1 MLVRVKEYA
10 KFVGKD
16 ESSVRHAILRG
27 DLDCTIDANGKK
39 LVDTKT
45 PWPYGKQGKNSYVH
59 GLSFHPLRYIWS
71 GMKQR
76 CYNATHYAYNYYGGK
91 GVEVCDE
98 WKDDLVSFYNWAM
111 SNGYKEGL
119 TIDRI
124 DHNGDYCPDNCRWL
138 SRADNARHA
147 ADDTRAERLKSYEE
161 EVESEMQSVWYSV
174 KSSVANKYALYG
186 EENKRLR
193 EIQKWYLTGFTLRY
207 YNDHYFNQFAPFRN
221 IKTDCKRIPTPD
233 IEYVKDYLEGL
244 GVKKRI

>member
-10 KFVGKD
+10 EIVGKD
-16 ESSVRHAILRG
+16 RTSVYHAISNG
-27 DLDCTIDANGKK
+27 DLDYVINESGKK
-39 LVDTKT
+39 MVDTNT
-45 PWPYGKQGKNSYVH
+45 PWPYCENH
-59 GLSFHPLRYIWS
+59 GLSGHPLLNIWN

-76 CYNATHYAYNYYGGK
+76 CNNSSLKSYRWYGAK
-91 GVEVCDE
+91 GIAVCDE
-98 WKDDLVSFYNWAM
+98 WKDNFMSFYNWAT
-111 SNGYKEGL
+111 SNGYSEGL

-124 DHNGDYCPDNCRWL
+124 DHNGDYSPENCRWL
-138 SRADNARHA
+138 SRADNTRHA
-147 ADDTRAERLKSYEE
+147 MNDAHMERLRSYNEI
-161 EVESEMQSVWYSV
+161 VKREMQATWYVV

-207 YNDHYFNQFAPFRN
+207 YNDRYFNQFAPFRN
-221 IKTDCKRIPTPD
+221 IETDCKRIPTPD